1 MAIKIMI
8 DPGHYEGYNKSNVV
22 PSYCEGDRMW
32 VLSQYLIKELREY
45 GFIVGC
51 TKSSINDYP
60 KNNGSDYVY
69 GRGQKAKDCDLFLSL
84 HSNACGTESV
94 DRAVVIFPMSAV
106 GRDIANKLGA
116 CVRYMM
122 NVSSYQM
129 LQRDYNTG
137 AYYYDQKARDGK
149 DYYGVIRGA
158 MDAKAKTAIIIEHG
172 FHTNKKCAT
181 WLLNDAN
188 LKALAQAEAK
198 TLADYYGM
206 KKSATTVTT
215 STSTTVTTN
224 SNQSASN
231 TIVKEEF
238 KVGDTI
244 LFTGNTHYVSSDAA
258 TGTSCKPGK
267 ATIRKIYNLGKSKH
281 PYCIQAISGNGST
294 VYGWVDEK
302 DVESIVEFKPYLV
315 KIVLAAINVKA
326 EPDKN
331 SKTTTVVHKNGVY
344 TIIEEKN
351 GFGLLKSGAGWLDL
365 GGTKKV

>member
-8 DPGHYEGYNKSNVV
+8 DPGHYAGYNKSNVY
-22 PSYCEGDRMW
+22 PAYCEGDKMW
-32 VLSQYLIKELREY
+32 ILSQFLMEELKSY

-51 TKSSINDYP
+51 TKPSINSYP

-69 GRGQKAKDCDLFLSL
+69 GRGQKAKGYDLFISL
-84 HSNACGTESV
+84 HSNACNTESV
-94 DRAVVIFPMSAV
+94 DRVVVIFPMSAA
-106 GRDIANKLGA
+106 GRDLAIKLGTS
-116 CVRYMM
+116 VKTVMG
-122 NVSSYQM
+122 VSSYQM

-137 AYYYDQKARDGK
+137 TYYYDQKARAGK
-149 DYYGVIRGA
+149 DYYGVIRGS
-158 MDAKAKTAIIIEHG
+158 MDAGVQTGIIIEHG

-181 WLLNDAN
+181 WLYNDAN
-188 LKALAQAEAK
+188 LKALAIAEAK
-198 TLADYYGM
+198 TIADYYGV
-206 KKSATTVTT
+206 KKPTT
-215 STSTTVTTN
+215 STPTTTTTSSNQTTN
-224 SNQSASN
+224 N

-244 LFTGNTHYVSSDAA
+244 LFTGNTHYVSSDAT

-281 PYCIQAISGNGST
+281 PYCIQAVSGNGST

-315 KIVLAAINVKA
+315 KVVLATINVKA

-331 SKTTTVVHKNGVY
+331 SKTTTIIHKNGVY

-351 GFGLLKSGAGWLDL
+351 GFGLLKSGAGWIDL